1 MTTLDGVTKKK
12 PAEQSAEAQ
21 AAAELVRLAQEQG
34 LSLTGPDGLLKQ
46 LTKTVLEAAL
56 NEEMTEHLGYE
67 KHDPP
72 VAGTGNIRNGTR
84 AKTVLTDTTGPVEL
98 DVPRDRAATFEP
110 QIVKKRQRRLSG
122 VDEVVLS
129 LYAKGLTTGEISAH
143 FAEIYGASVSKETI
157 SRITDKVIEEMNDW
171 AVRPLDEIYAAI
183 FIDAIVVKVRDGQV
197 ANRPFYAA
205 IGVSLAGERDIL
217 GLWAGTGGEGAKFW
231 MSVLTDLRNRGVKD
245 VFFVVC
251 DGLKGLPEVV
261 SNVWPEAIV
270 QTCIIHLIRNTFR
283 LTSRKYWD
291 EIKRDI
297 KPIYTAVNAAAA
309 RTAFEELTDKWGQR
323 YPAVIRL
330 WNNAW
335 SEFIPFLDYG
345 GRCRIACRRSGLAGV
360 VGKMWC
366 GQVISPG
373 ASRSAD
379 AVADRLARVVT
390 ARSPG
395 LVCVGDRRGPRHLRA
410 GADNPS
416 SGWGWCC
423 GLRPAN
429 VVGAAGLRLL
439 PGCAVVTTDR
449 ADVRHRR
456 GVSSVVCS
464 GRTRPRDDRQIPG

>member
-1 MTTLDGVTKKK
+1 MLGEEGAVMTTLDDVAKKK
-12 PAEQSAEAQ
+12 QADASAEAQ

-46 LTKTVLEAAL
+46 LTKTVLETAL

-67 KHDPP
+67 KHDP
-72 VAGTGNIRNGTR
+72 AGAGSGNIRNGTR
-84 AKTVLTDTTGPVEL
+84 TKTVLTDTTGAVDL

-110 QIVKKRQRRLSG
+110 QVVKKRQRRLSG

-171 AVRPLDEIYAAI
+171 AVRPLDEVYAAI

-231 MSVLTDLRNRGVKD
+231 MSVLTDLRNRGIKD
-245 VFFVVC
+245 TFFVVC

-261 SNVWPEAIV
+261 SNVWPHAIV

-309 RTAFEELTDKWGQR
+309 RSAFDELAEKWGQR

-330 WNNAW
+330 WDNAW
-335 SEFIPFLDYG
+335 TEFIPFLDYDVEIRRVICSTNAIESLNARYRRAIKARG
-345 GRCRIACRRSGLAGV
+345 HFPSEQAAMKCLYLVTRSLDPTGAGR
-360 VGKMWC
+360 
-366 GQVISPG
+366 
-373 ASRSAD
+373 
-379 AVADRLARVVT
+379 ARWMMRWKPALNAFAIT
-390 ARSPG
+390 F
-395 LVCVGDRRGPRHLRA
+395 GDRF
-410 GADNPS
+410 
-416 SGWGWCC
+416 
-423 GLRPAN
+423 PA
-429 VVGAAGLRLL
+429 AE
-439 PGCAVVTTDR
+439 TY
-449 ADVRHRR
+449 
-456 GVSSVVCS
+456 
-464 GRTRPRDDRQIPG
+464 